1 MTQIDWWW
9 EVFFLHRCLFSK
21 KKRFKR
27 IFFFRI
33 KKPHFNEWNEI
44 YYMYKYELMMVKMV
58 LNSRLSYMGKGFSSS
73 LATVV
78 GITSYFL
85 CVLCSV
91 FSLCVC
97 SVNRQI
103 CEIPT
108 QNPMSVKWPTC
119 FSNKFEINAR
129 CFPGVNEKWKKK
141 KLPVAQQYRSSVNSW
156 NAIFMFDANLL
167 IVFLC
172 ADEIHLMFSY

>member
-9 EVFFLHRCLFSK
+9 EVFFYIGVFFQR
-21 KKRFKR
+21 KRGLKEY
-27 IFFFRI
+27 FFRI

-58 LNSRLSYMGKGFSSS
+58 LNSRLSYMEKGFSSS
-73 LATVV
+73 LVTVV
-78 GITSYFL
+78 GITSDFFPV
-85 CVLCSV
+85 CV
-91 FSLCVC
+91 CVC
-97 SVNRQI
+97 SVHCQI
-103 CEIPT
+103 CEIST

-141 KLPVAQQYRSSVNSW
+141 KTTSRATVSKQCE
-156 NAIFMFDANLL
+156 FMERNFH
-167 IVFLC
+167 VRC
-172 ADEIHLMFSY
+172 